1 MVRVEDLTESFKVEV
16 TSSVRGG
23 EKEMCLQLIQ
33 SRVVVKTKNI
43 MTTKPIAPEMSK
55 TY

>member
-23 EKEMCLQLIQ
+23 EKEMFATYI
-33 SRVVVKTKNI
+33 VK
-43 MTTKPIAPEMSK
+43 SCC
-55 TY
+55 